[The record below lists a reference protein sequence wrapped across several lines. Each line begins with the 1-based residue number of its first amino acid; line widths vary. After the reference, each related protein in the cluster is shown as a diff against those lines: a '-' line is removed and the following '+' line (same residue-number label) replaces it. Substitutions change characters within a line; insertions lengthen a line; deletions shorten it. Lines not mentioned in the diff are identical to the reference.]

1 MPPHHALKPLRV
13 RLGIAAV
20 AFATLPSFFASQT
33 FAADAADIDKL
44 KAGLQ
49 KMQTTTRKL
58 SYSQKT
64 WEKKG
69 KKESAFRA
77 DCYWMGQTTIRMD
90 IVEGNGKGGVAVL
103 KNGKVT
109 GFLKGILSFAKM
121 TYDPKD
127 SAVLGLRGQG
137 MPSAGFMDDVK
148 IILSHWDNGKVS
160 FEGDKAVMEYT
171 GPDKLPMKMW
181 VKNDGS
187 VVLKTETYENGAIV
201 MRSEYSR
208 VNYAATFD
216 AAKVFDP

>member
-1 MPPHHALKPLRV
+1 MPSDNLSMTIRLRF
-13 RLGIAAV
+13 GAA
-20 AFATLPSFFASQT
+20 AFAFASFIAPHT
-33 FAADAADIDKL
+33 FAADPASFDTL

-49 KMQTTTRKL
+49 KMSSETKKL

-69 KKESAFRA
+69 KEEASFRA

-121 TYDPKD
+121 TYDPTDK
-127 SAVLGLRGQG
+127 AVLGLRGAG
-137 MPSAGFMDDVK
+137 MPAAGFMDDVK
-148 IILSHWDNGKVS
+148 IVLSQWDNGKVN
-160 FEGDKAVMEYT
+160 FGDDKAVIDYV

-181 VKNDGS
+181 VKADGS
-187 VVLKTETYENGAIV
+187 VVVKTETYENGSMV
-201 MRSEYSR
+201 MRSEYGR

-216 AAKVFDP
+216 PAKIFDP

>member
-1 MPPHHALKPLRV
+1 MPTHRFTKFVALGLV
-13 RLGIAAV
+13 LTGTSIG
-20 AFATLPSFFASQT
+20 FASN
-33 FAADAADIDKL
+33 AWAGDGADLERL

-49 KMQTTTRKL
+49 KIQSETKKL

-64 WEKKG
+64 WEKKD
-69 KKESAFRA
+69 KEESSFKAE
-77 DCYWMGQTTIRMD
+77 CYWMGQTTIRMD
-90 IVEGNGKGGVAVL
+90 IVEGSGKGGVAVL

-127 SAVLGLRGQG
+127 KAVLGLRGAG
-137 MPSAGFMDDVK
+137 MPDAGFMDDLK
-148 IILSHWDNGKVS
+148 IVLSKWDNGKVTFS
-160 FEGDKAVMEYT
+160 GEQAVIDYT

-187 VVLKTETYENGAIV
+187 MVVKTETYENGATV

-208 VNYAATFD
+208 VNFAATFD
-216 AAKVFDP
+216 SKQIFDP

>member
-1 MPPHHALKPLRV
+1 MPTHRFTKFAALGLV
-13 RLGIAAV
+13 LTGTSIGIASNAW
-20 AFATLPSFFASQT
+20 AGDG
-33 FAADAADIDKL
+33 ADLERL

-49 KMQTTTRKL
+49 KIQSETKKL

-64 WEKKG
+64 WEKKD
-69 KKESAFRA
+69 KEESSFKAE
-77 DCYWMGQTTIRMD
+77 CYWMGQTTIRMD
-90 IVEGNGKGGVAVL
+90 IVEGSGKGGVAVL

-127 SAVLGLRGQG
+127 KAVLGLRGAG
-137 MPSAGFMDDVK
+137 MPDAGFMDDLK
-148 IILSHWDNGKVS
+148 IVLSKWDNGKVTFS
-160 FEGDKAVMEYT
+160 GEQAVIDYT

-187 VVLKTETYENGAIV
+187 MVVKTETYENGAMV

-208 VNYAATFD
+208 VNFAATFD
-216 AAKVFDP
+216 SKQIFDP